1 MRLSDLVTAATAG
14 ADLPDVRR
22 VAEQIASVYWQ
33 DDGSIRYSQAHV
45 RLLRK
50 RVLDQY
56 KSSV

>member
-1 MRLSDLVTAATAG
+1 MRLSALVKAATAG
-14 ADLPDVRR
+14 TNLPDVRR

-33 DDGSIRYSQAHV
+33 DDGSISYVQDHI